1 MRTGMGRNLCIATLI
16 GLILLSLVFSSPIRA
31 QKPASSSVIVS
42 DMTFSDTTPNDGS
55 RITISVTIHNND
67 SQPHK
72 NISLAIAYGQNTIAV
87 YNGLEL
93 SVNGSLT
100 LDTNW
105 TAVHG
110 DYEISATPSIDGIV
124 LTDQILRK
132 DLTVSSKPTENTK
145 YRSEY
150 FTLALVAI
158 LAFLSPLLAKRL
170 RAPVVVMEL
179 LFGMGIGGIV
189 AIIKWQLHWDL
200 LIFGDTL
207 KFLANLGFIVL
218 LFLAGLEFDFQILQ
232 ERGPGPVIKG
242 VAAFVI
248 SYLLAVIFI
257 IPLGVG
263 LGQSG
268 IFMAAIVIST
278 TFVGIVAT
286 TLREVGLADMRYRQ
300 NIIIMALMADIS
312 ITLLL
317 VLVPLG
323 AASDIFR
330 LALSLGIYIPVI
342 FLAFYFAYRVGSLAM
357 WHFPQTLSRFFH
369 SKDTSELGVRAS
381 FMFLFIFILM
391 TLAFGIEA
399 ILGAFLA
406 GMLFSLLFH
415 EGALLSKKLFGLGY
429 GFLIPVFFINIGSQ
443 FNFAIFWNPAVLWMV
458 PYIIIVA
465 TLNKILPSF
474 LFIKD
479 HSLKKVLAMGL
490 LNSSRLGL
498 MIAAVTLAIQY
509 KLVKADFLSPI
520 ILVAMILCL
529 VYPTAFKNL
538 MAKEPKEKGFEEGPK
553 HAPESPS
560 LDLSTTSHEDKDPE
574 VL

>member
-1 MRTGMGRNLCIATLI
+1 MGRDLCIATII
-16 GLILLSLVFSSPIRA
+16 GLLFMSMAFSFSCDA
-31 QKPASSSVIVS
+31 QKSNPPSIIVTGIS
-42 DMTFSDTTPNDGS
+42 FSDPSPTEGS
-55 RITISVTIHNND
+55 RITINVTIHNND
-67 SQPHK
+67 PQTHE
-72 NISLAIAYGQNTIAV
+72 NISLAIAYGQNNITI
-87 YNGLEL
+87 YNGLFLLANGTL
-93 SVNGSLT
+93 SIS
-100 LDTNW
+100 TNW
-105 TAVHG
+105 TAVRG
-110 DYEISATPSIDGIV
+110 DHLISATPSVDGVV
-124 LTDQILRK
+124 LTDHILKK
-132 DLTVSSKPTENTK
+132 DLSVASKPAETTT

-189 AIIKWQLHWDL
+189 AIIKWQLQWDL
-200 LIFGDTL
+200 LIWGDTL

-232 ERGPGPVIKG
+232 ERGTGPVFKG
-242 VAAFVI
+242 IIAFVI
-248 SYLLAVIFI
+248 SYLLSVIFV

-263 LGQSG
+263 IGQGG
-268 IFMAAIVIST
+268 IFMAAIVLST

-323 AASDIFR
+323 AKSDVFL

-342 FLAFYFAYRVGSLAM
+342 FLVFYLAYRLGSLAM

-391 TLAFGIEA
+391 TLAFGIAA

-443 FNFAIFWNPAVLWMV
+443 FNFAILWNPAILWIV
-458 PYIIIVA
+458 PYVIFVA
-465 TLNKILPSF
+465 TLNKVIPAF
-474 LFIKD
+474 LFVKD

-529 VYPTAFKNL
+529 MYPTAFKNL
-538 MAKEPKEKGFEEGPK
+538 MANEPKEKGFEERPRPS
-553 HAPESPS
+553 PESPT
-560 LDLSTTSHEDKDPE
+560 LDLTSPGHEDKDPE

>member
-1 MRTGMGRNLCIATLI
+1 
-16 GLILLSLVFSSPIRA
+16 
-31 QKPASSSVIVS
+31 
-42 DMTFSDTTPNDGS
+42 
-55 RITISVTIHNND
+55 
-67 SQPHK
+67 
-72 NISLAIAYGQNTIAV
+72 
-87 YNGLEL
+87 
-93 SVNGSLT
+93 
-100 LDTNW
+100 
-105 TAVHG
+105 
-110 DYEISATPSIDGIV
+110 
-124 LTDQILRK
+124 
-132 DLTVSSKPTENTK
+132 
-145 YRSEY
+145 
-150 FTLALVAI
+150 
-158 LAFLSPLLAKRL
+158 
-170 RAPVVVMEL
+170 
-179 LFGMGIGGIV
+179 
-189 AIIKWQLHWDL
+189 
-200 LIFGDTL
+200 
-207 KFLANLGFIVL
+207 
-218 LFLAGLEFDFQILQ
+218 
-232 ERGPGPVIKG
+232 
-242 VAAFVI
+242 
-248 SYLLAVIFI
+248 
-257 IPLGVG
+257 
-263 LGQSG
+263 
-268 IFMAAIVIST
+268 
-278 TFVGIVAT
+278 
-286 TLREVGLADMRYRQ
+286 
-300 NIIIMALMADIS
+300 MADIS

-342 FLAFYFAYRVGSLAM
+342 FLAFYLAYRVGSLAM

-443 FNFAIFWNPAVLWMV
+443 FNFAILWNPAVLWMV

-465 TLNKILPSF
+465 TLNKVLPAF
-474 LFIKD
+474 LFVKD

-538 MAKEPKEKGFEEGPK
+538 MANELKEKGFEEGSK
-553 HAPESPS
+553 RAPDSS
-560 LDLSTTSHEDKDPE
+560 TMDLMASGHEDKDPE